1 VKIYYTIIDGGSQH
15 QGASAI
21 ACSQKRKKKK
31 KRRVDTT
38 LAKIQKEHDYIPTA

>member
-1 VKIYYTIIDGGSQH
+1 MEVPSTKELLQLHVLKKG
-15 QGASAI
+15 
-21 ACSQKRKKKK
+21 KKK

>member
-1 VKIYYTIIDGGSQH
+1 MEVPSTKELLQLH
-15 QGASAI
+15 VL
-21 ACSQKRKKKK
+21 KKEKKKKK

>member
-1 VKIYYTIIDGGSQH
+1 MEVHSTKVLLQLH
-15 QGASAI
+15 VL
-21 ACSQKRKKKK
+21 KKEKKKK

>member
-1 VKIYYTIIDGGSQH
+1 MEVPSTKELLQLH
-15 QGASAI
+15 VL
-21 ACSQKRKKKK
+21 KKKKKKK

>member
-1 VKIYYTIIDGGSQH
+1 MEVPNTKELLQLHVLKKG
-15 QGASAI
+15 
-21 ACSQKRKKKK
+21 KKKK